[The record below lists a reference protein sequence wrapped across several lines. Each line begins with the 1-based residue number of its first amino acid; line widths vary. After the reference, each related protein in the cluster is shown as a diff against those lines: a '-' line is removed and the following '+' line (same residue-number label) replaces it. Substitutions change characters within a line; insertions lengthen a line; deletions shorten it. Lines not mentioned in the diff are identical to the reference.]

1 MINDFDRSNFCR
13 IVQQDKMVLY
23 ELTFETGELK

>member
-1 MINDFDRSNFCR
+1 MINDFKTNFCR
-13 IVQQDKMVLY
+13 IVQPGNVVLY